1 MPLPFTT
8 VLILCLDLGTDVLPA
23 LAFAFEKPE
32 MDLMRRKLRNQKEE
46 FLVGKKLIS
55 HSYF

>member
-1 MPLPFTT
+1 M
-8 VLILCLDLGTDVLPA
+8 GTDVLPA

-32 MDLMRRKLRNQKEE
+32 MDLMRRKPRNQKEE